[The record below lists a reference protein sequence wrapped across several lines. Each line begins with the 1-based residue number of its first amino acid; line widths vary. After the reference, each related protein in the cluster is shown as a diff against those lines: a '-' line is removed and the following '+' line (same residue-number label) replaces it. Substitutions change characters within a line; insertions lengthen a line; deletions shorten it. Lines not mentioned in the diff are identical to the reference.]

1 MGEKLSLRLRIF
13 LFFALIGLG
22 GAAVLAAGLWFGFR
36 RFDAASP
43 ATAFWVAGIVG
54 GLGIL
59 GLAAWVWLL
68 FDENVAK
75 PILKLAGGLRT
86 HAHAAG
92 AAAIDE
98 DAARY
103 LGDLGPAA
111 QAAARKLARATGEM
125 SSLLTETTEGL
136 AQEKAQLQALLATVP
151 AAILMCSADHRVV
164 FYNGEAAA
172 LLDGAPPRLGR
183 PIFDALRRE
192 PVEAAFDRI
201 EHGGDTEFV
210 CGAMGSDRT
219 LHLRMRR
226 PVEGTGYTLVLRP
239 LGRVSTSR
247 ESWPVTDFRASAL
260 ARTLDR
266 LLGARGLSVEAE
278 AGTARLSGD
287 PLQLAALLG
296 HLVARLSTAGARS
309 FSLLIPDAGDPVDVT
324 LGWAGDPPTAREL
337 DGWLEDDL
345 DPGVSYVSG
354 RSVLD
359 LHGTTI
365 TLAEPKAG
373 RAALRLTVPR
383 AKGDPGAPSL
393 RAVFDFALAHP
404 LPDSTDRLR
413 DRVFVVFDTET
424 TGLDP
429 QRDEIVQLAALRMV
443 NARIVADEAF
453 ETLVDPER
461 GIPAAST
468 KVHGISD
475 AMVCDAPRIDTA
487 GRLFHRFA
495 EDAVLV
501 AHNAPFDMAFF
512 TRHEGRIG
520 RRFDNP
526 VLDTVLLSAI
536 VYGQSEDHSL
546 DALIARLGITIDPAL
561 RHTAMGDAQVTAQ
574 ALERLIP
581 LLEEMGLVTLAD
593 VIAAA
598 RRHGRLLKD
607 LN

>member
-1 MGEKLSLRLRIF
+1 MGEKLGLRLRIF

-22 GAAVLAAGLWFGFR
+22 GTAALAAGLWFGFR
-36 RFDAASP
+36 RFDAESP

-54 GLGIL
+54 SLGIL

-75 PILKLAGGLRT
+75 PIIRLAGGLRT
-86 HAHAAG
+86 HAHASG
-92 AAAIDE
+92 ASAIDAE
-98 DAARY
+98 AARY
-103 LGDLGPAA
+103 LGDLAPAA
-111 QAAARKLARATGEM
+111 LTLARAKGEAAPV
-125 SSLLTETTEGL
+125 SEGDGGV
-136 AQEKAQLQALLATVP
+136 AQDKAQLQALLATVP
-151 AAILMCSADHRVV
+151 AAIMMCSADHRVV

-183 PIFDALRRE
+183 PVFDALRRE
-192 PVEAAFDRI
+192 PVEAAYDRLDQ
-201 EHGGDTEFV
+201 GGDTEFV
-210 CGAMGSDRT
+210 CAAMGSDRT
-219 LHLRMRR
+219 LRLRMRR
-226 PVEGTGYTLVLRP
+226 QVEGTGYTLVLHR
-239 LGRVSTSR
+239 LGRTSATR
-247 ESWPVTDFRASAL
+247 DSWPVTDFAASAL
-260 ARTLDR
+260 ARTVDR
-266 LLGARGLSVEAE
+266 LLAARGLVVASE
-278 AGTARLSGD
+278 AGPIRMSGD

-296 HLVARLSTAGARS
+296 HLVARLSMAGARS
-309 FSLLIPDAGDPVDVT
+309 FSLLVADEGDPVTVT
-324 LGWAGDPPTAREL
+324 LGWSGEPPLRREL

-354 RSVLD
+354 RSVLE
-359 LHGTTI
+359 LHRTAI
-365 TLAEPKAG
+365 ELVEPKAG
-373 RAALRLTVPR
+373 RGALRMSVPR
-383 AKGDPGAPSL
+383 AKADLGAPSL

-404 LPDSTDRLR
+404 LPDSAARLR

-429 QRDEIVQLAALRMV
+429 QKDEIVQLAALRMV
-443 NARIVADEAF
+443 NGRIVPDEAF

-461 GIPAAST
+461 RIPASST

-487 GRLFHRFA
+487 GRAFHRFA

-512 TRHEGRIG
+512 TRHESRIG

-536 VYGQSEDHSL
+536 VYGQAEDHSL
-546 DALIARLGITIDPAL
+546 DALIARLGITIDPSL

-581 LLEEMGLVTLAD
+581 LLEGMGLVTLHD

-598 RRHGRLLKD
+598 RKHGRLLKD